1 MTSSNEALRKRV
13 EAVLDMAL
21 TTVSS
26 LTESFKSVAST
37 LSSEAKTAQDSES
50 DKVGDIDIAVDK
62 AENENQ
68 KTMDT

>member
-1 MTSSNEALRKRV
+1 M

-50 DKVGDIDIAVDK
+50 DKVDDTAIEVDN
-62 AENENQ
+62 AENEKQ
-68 KTMDT
+68 KTVDT